1 VNLIWCRITRVLPKL
16 IINEQ
21 YSVIIL
27 QIVLRGVRMVS
38 LTMFSAVHCCFLV
51 VVAADIKRCVTVCQ
65 WNMELRV
72 SFWSTPFDAASNV
85 YRRTKQKNR
94 FALRLLASSSVR
106 NKVQAYTLLFSAI
119 GVSSVC
125 RARKSWEQIYFGVF
139 LCRAVAS
146 GKASGVQ
153 PPIWNRCPPFHVWPT
168 GCCIHPILYLKNV
181 VRPSGFWPLLL
192 VFGPPCC

>member
-1 VNLIWCRITRVLPKL
+1 MNLIWCRISRVLPKL
-16 IINEQ
+16 INNEQ

-38 LTMFSAVHCCFLV
+38 LTMFSAVHFCFLV
-51 VVAADIKRCVTVCQ
+51 VVTADIKRCVTVCQ

-72 SFWSTPFDAASNV
+72 SFWSTSFDAASNI

-139 LCRAVAS
+139 CAGPSPAGRPVVS
-146 GKASGVQ
+146 S
-153 PPIWNRCPPFHVWPT
+153 PPFEIGAPHFT
-168 GCCIHPILYLKNV
+168 
-181 VRPSGFWPLLL
+181 
-192 VFGPPCC
+192 FGPPVAAYIQYCT

>member
-1 VNLIWCRITRVLPKL
+1 
-16 IINEQ
+16 
-21 YSVIIL
+21 
-27 QIVLRGVRMVS
+27 MVS

-139 LCRAVAS
+139 CAGPSPAGGPVVPS
-146 GKASGVQ
+146 
-153 PPIWNRCPPFHVWPT
+153 PPFEIGAPPFHVWPT
-168 GCCIHPILYLKNV
+168 GCCIHPTLYLKNV
-181 VRPSGFWPLLL
+181 VPLL
-192 VFGPPCC
+192 VFGPPAAKSWRRACFCVNVRLPFLIAGRLAKKHVV